1 MKYNFSIIKQQTLY
15 RGFHKIELFD
25 FKFDKFAG
33 GESNVIS
40 RELSRRKSC
49 VGLLPFDPVRQE
61 VLLIEQIRLG
71 PLANNEHPWLYEVV
85 AGIVEDDESQEET
98 VLREAKEEANCSIS
112 KLIPIYTYYLTP
124 GGSSEKINLYC
135 GITDTS
141 HAGGVF
147 GVEHEE
153 EDIKVHIVKFNDALN
168 MLVDGKIINSS
179 TIIALQWLALNI
191 NNIK

>member
-1 MKYNFSIIKQQTLY
+1 MKYNFSVINKQTLY
-15 RGFHKIELFD
+15 QGFHKIELFD

-33 GESNVIS
+33 GESDIVS

-49 VGLLPFDPVRQE
+49 VGLLPFDPVRKE
-61 VLLIEQIRLG
+61 ILLIEQIRLG
-71 PLANNEHPWLYEVV
+71 PLANQEHPWLLEIV
-85 AGIVEDDESQEET
+85 AGIIEDDESKEST

-112 KLIPIYTYYLTP
+112 KLIPIYNYYLTP

-141 HAGGVF
+141 NAGGVY
-147 GVEHEE
+147 GVEHED
-153 EDIKVHIVKFNDALN
+153 EDIKVHIVKFKDAMD
-168 MLVDGKIINSS
+168 MLEDGKIINSS